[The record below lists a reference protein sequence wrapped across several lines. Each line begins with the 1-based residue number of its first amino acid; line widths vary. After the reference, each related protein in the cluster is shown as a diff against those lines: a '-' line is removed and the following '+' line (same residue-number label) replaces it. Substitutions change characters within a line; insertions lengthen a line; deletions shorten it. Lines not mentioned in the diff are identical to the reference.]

1 MKKRFAKYAVL
12 SLIAVVFAVAVFMTA
27 ATSVNRVIEE
37 AVDFS
42 QILPDAPEI
51 TIDTDGMPDEIVV
64 QAASKSASGSYN
76 VSAYNSATV
85 TANKASEISESKDSF
100 TNWYQAVAEATT
112 TLTINFT
119 GDLATAISNGRLK
132 LDSMTVN
139 SKYIARAYSQ
149 KGQATSSQVTLN
161 VSGGLSGSFTILNT
175 SANRDNQGT
184 YSAANTVRNQ
194 TVSSTS
200 VTIRLRTYCSA
211 VIDHNS
217 IFSRRWAYARARA
230 EINTIV
236 FKFSTNKPTVT
247 FSSSDTNKGTVSP
260 SGNQTPDF
268 YQTASSTAEPKD
280 GYYFTGWTG
289 GNKNLTQTTAKAF
302 QFKGNLSYTA
312 SFAAINF
319 PVGTY
324 VYNGKQQAPAVTGL
338 PGGYSATY
346 SYQGTRFNG
355 VAYAAS
361 STKPTDAGN
370 YTATATIKNASGVA
384 VGTKTVSFTIERAD
398 LTATLQ
404 GTALYGQVLSQAAF
418 DPAGNVVIRHASDAS
433 LGLSYINGAGLQGGT
448 VATYNIEW
456 TDGSIRLPYGTSKQT
471 FRVVLN
477 DVQSSGTWYYYANN
491 YNNNLVMT
499 GGATI
504 ATANGLTLSKLEG
517 DETDHPQN
525 LVAFDYDASYTF
537 VKDNIA
543 YIGLRATPDEAGA
556 FYFAGWRTGNAYFTL
571 QKVYSYPLP
580 ADYQEE
586 AIDFQGVFIGVTTE
600 DVRRPYDGSSVFVLP
615 AFTYSRP
622 STFKIVYDDPVYSS
636 GTYPVAIGAYTASIA
651 IYNNSDGNRTL
662 IATHIV
668 DIAIEVADIL
678 LVMTPDDESF
688 YNAAIGWGEKIAFNI
703 SVQNAAPGSIAKY
716 LYSTD
721 GGATWHD
728 AMNRDGSTAPSASL
742 GCPLSFLAPTE
753 PDVSRTTHYLF
764 VAVPADSAHGVSDPA
779 TGEHVVARLSE
790 PFSCKIDTVAP
801 SIDNIT
807 YDGAEMTWYNRN
819 ITVTFTLTFGG
830 SGAAIEYSL
839 NGSSEWIS
847 AAVSMAPQGM
857 PTVPGLDFNPT
868 DDETI
873 TNQGTFTLVL
883 SAEQNNVYRF
893 RLRNGTGRE
902 AVFDVAFDVKIDKT
916 APSLTRQSITG
927 AQRNGWYYNGATLT
941 MKALEATGWSG
952 IDRVEC
958 DLGGEVVKSGSATL
972 FNADFTYLLTDNRIY
987 RFTVYDKAGNCSTFE
1002 NDDPDKRPLEVRAN
1016 VDIVVPTVS
1025 VSSDYTP
1032 GVWVNADEI
1041 VILLTVT
1048 TGASGVR
1055 PLVSND
1061 GTSFRQ
1067 LIEDG
1072 SVYLNVDNADE
1083 YYKTNITGTVTYEVR
1098 LTAEQAQN
1106 YVFRAVSKGELTG
1119 DVTAFGDVKI
1129 DRTAP
1134 RISDQIDL
1142 TPYQTEWR
1150 KETLLAWLT
1159 AEDTLGIVNSGGLTV
1174 NAVNGEDVV
1183 AVSYEGGRYQF
1194 SMTKCTDYV
1203 VTVTDAAGNAISV
1216 VFRANIDQVEP
1227 ELAYE
1232 AFIGSTDKAYVAD
1245 DDPATATW
1253 ISRQVYG
1260 DDAYLR
1266 IDTELTFS
1274 PSGVKL
1280 QYMIGTGGTWRDFPF
1295 CESGFVFEEGNEN
1308 GDIQHRSEVIEIR
1321 AEQNDILQIRLLT
1334 GSGVVRGP
1342 IDFGVVRIDSTTPAT
1357 PSVIFRD
1364 AENGTAYPSIR
1375 TKWVNRAT
1383 IASFVATDG
1392 PTGSG
1397 IQTVA
1402 VKKYFDASLSGDGED
1417 VALTSLDNVNYSF
1430 AAADDAYYVITMSD
1444 VAGNIATYSAVRP
1457 LIDTTDG
1464 FSLSLTTDYVSGT
1477 WLNDDSEQ
1485 ALIDFSIV
1493 FDGRYTGFGASGGR
1507 VEFSTDGINWVTESD
1522 ILDVVTGGNIH
1533 QAIVGNDTL
1542 NPSLILSA
1550 SQANRY
1556 RFRAVTGAGTV
1567 AMYDGEIL
1575 FCKDTVTPEVSVGA
1589 EAADLPYDGTFW
1601 TASDVLLNVLMNV
1614 GAAGAVLE
1622 YVIADTA
1629 DADLSD
1635 AQWTKLGDVGEG
1647 RGIERV
1653 ETVSE
1658 TTNGKYFFY
1667 RLVGNNGKA
1676 STIAS
1681 SVAIKI
1687 DKTEVSASFEAVAS
1701 GAPYTGAW
1709 TDQAVTLTLNEI
1721 VSGPSGYT
1729 VLVAESEPASG
1740 VWSDYVEAGGDSY
1753 LIDTDIQKEFKLKL
1767 VSGSGIEWESDVQLV
1782 RIDRVIPQF
1791 TASHDSESYYDAS
1804 TGWYVKQ
1811 GDIVYTYFLSLT
1823 GTSGAVAQYRVS
1835 DNGSDWGE
1843 WIDAGL
1849 EGDRYSFAVHDET
1862 CIDGNGGGGIER
1874 YYQLSVLSGSGVR
1887 SAIDDLGII
1896 RLDSGRYKVSTVAKV
1911 GEVAGEGFAF
1921 VSGAGNYLRG
1931 ETVDFAVSTAAP
1943 YFFRSLSV
1951 TSDAFEEPVGTEAE
1965 NTSTTEATLS
1975 VVVEGAN
1982 IICEVQLY
1990 RSIYLRYDNLS
2001 EALQAGATGPAI
2013 TITDEDAFDLFGEI
2027 VLNVGFSEATFG
2039 YAYSD
2044 IESLLGDKALGV
2056 FDLVVTPA
2064 IDNFLI
2070 ANGTGQQ
2077 YKLVY
2082 FKDYSDND
2090 SAIFHVN
2097 SAEDLAYV
2105 ELYVNPDGRYDFL
2118 STARMQARFYQTAD
2132 IEVTADF
2139 RPLCTEYPF
2148 TATYD
2153 GQGYRIFAEETI
2165 TVSSEKFGLFANLQG
2180 LITNLGVSWDLEI
2193 ASDHAVVGYHA
2204 AVLTGDTTGI
2214 TGSYA
2219 LGAVR
2224 ISDAE
2229 DVVFGGIVGRI
2240 ATEIGGVSS
2249 CYSYVDID
2257 VSAASS
2263 GKIGGMVG
2271 EASTLVLIGGY
2282 SVGVVVSEGTRAS
2295 VGSVAGSV
2303 TDLVTSVGDGA
2314 DTITGT
2320 FHYNRNAVFVNATA
2334 MPDRLFG
2341 DAESIVIP
2349 DSFVGQDFAFFMES
2363 EEIVGEE
2370 ASLQKV
2376 NTVAELTASRL
2387 GSWGLAGSGTAEDP
2401 FLIDHVDK
2409 LVALEWLP
2417 WAYFRQTLNLSVS
2430 GAFNPLGQRVPF
2442 AGVYDGDG
2450 YSISN
2455 LTVTDGSV
2463 AAFIVQLKGTIRNL
2477 VLLNID
2483 FVLGGAEVY
2492 AGAAA
2497 AFLYEGASI
2506 ENVVA
2511 SGTIVMTEGSGSG
2524 YLGGIVAAQK
2534 GGSVNLAVSMVSIAV
2549 EGAREALVGGVIARA
2564 ESASS
2569 VRDVLSVS
2577 VITASYAKG
2586 FVGGA
2591 IGYVDGS
2598 AVTGRGI
2605 YDVVGNVYVNGS
2617 LLNKTIGQND
2627 SAGNLTDIATKQYS
2641 EVIGYGGE
2649 VGMELGGRRVSEIL
2663 DGFYPFRDGDGSD
2676 FDPFVIYTYTDL
2688 LKVGSYMFASFKLG
2702 NDIVI
2707 GDFDGDGELT
2717 EADNY
2722 RYDFQSLGGNA
2733 EFKGTFDGD
2742 GKSIMGLTEALF
2754 HLNGGDVRNLNLI
2767 VDYRIYSDESQIPAG
2782 VNTAKI
2788 AKPDA
2793 DLVFGTV
2800 ANYNR
2805 VGGQVN
2811 SVKVQ
2816 GVIDVNTV
2824 GRSRVKIG
2832 GVIGVAEGGQ
2842 IFGAITSIQINVTAA
2857 TAEVGGVIG
2866 SIVGRTETENSFML
2880 NAITEMNVVVDTIRV
2895 YGATAYAGLVAG
2907 TNKSG
2912 YDLIREEYETSAKV
2926 EINGEN
2932 LGSVSVGYATPFV
2945 AENLIQKP

>member
-27 ATSVNRVIEE
+27 ATSVNRMIEE

-42 QILPDAPEI
+42 QLLPDDG
-51 TIDTDGMPDEIVV
+51 TIGLDVYIDGIKAEAGNGSVTISKYTSATHGGFNGNDED
-64 QAASKSASGSYN
+64 SNNRFWGSSSCSSYTEARYYIYFSDN
-76 VSAYNSATV
+76 VLTAIKKGRMSATV
-85 TANKASEISESKDSF
+85 YIYGNSLSGGGGDS
-100 TNWYQAVAEATT
+100 
-112 TLTINFT
+112 
-119 GDLATAISNGRLK
+119 GGGG
-132 LDSMTVN
+132 VN
-139 SKYIARAYSQ
+139 YRNYS
-149 KGQATSSQVTLN
+149 
-161 VSGGLSGSFTILNT
+161 VSGGLSGSGTFGSDYSDGIRVASGKINASNPTITIFQQTAAWGNAGSKFMKRTKCWSRAHFNTWSVRVELSFT
-175 SANRDNQGT
+175 
-184 YSAANTVRNQ
+184 
-194 TVSSTS
+194 
-200 VTIRLRTYCSA
+200 
-211 VIDHNS
+211 
-217 IFSRRWAYARARA
+217 
-230 EINTIV
+230 
-236 FKFSTNKPTVT
+236 KPTVT
-247 FSSSDTNKGTVSP
+247 FKSSNTSMGTVSTA
-260 SGNQTPDF
+260 SATPDF
-268 YQTASSTAEPKD
+268 YNTASSTASAKD
-280 GYYFTGWTG
+280 GFYFSGWSTDL
-289 GNKNLTQTTAKAF
+289 KSPTLTTTQAYNI
-302 QFKGNLSYTA
+302 GSNPTYTA
-312 SFAAINF
+312 NFAAINF

-324 VYNGKQQAPAVTGL
+324 VYNGKQQAPAVTEL
-338 PGGYSATY
+338 PDGYSATY
-346 SYQGTRFNG
+346 SYKGTRFNG
-355 VAYAAS
+355 VSYGES
-361 STKPTDAGN
+361 TTKPTDAGN
-370 YTATATIKNASGVA
+370 YTATATIKNPSGA
-384 VGTKTVSFTIERAD
+384 KVGTKTVSFTIGRAD

-418 DPAGNVVIRHASDAS
+418 DLAGNVVIRHASDAS

-456 TDGSIRLPYGTSKQT
+456 TDGSIRLPYGTSRQT

-504 ATANGLTLSKLEG
+504 STANGLTLSKLEG

-525 LVAFDYDASYTF
+525 LVAFDYDAAYTF

-571 QKVYSYPLP
+571 EKVYSYPLP

-600 DVRRPYDGSSVFVLP
+600 DVRRPYDGSSVFVP
-615 AFTYSRP
+615 PTFTYSNP

-636 GTYPVAIGAYTASIA
+636 GTFPVAIGAYTASIA

-703 SVQNAAPGSIAKY
+703 SVQNAVNGSIAKY
-716 LYSTD
+716 MYSTD

-728 AMNRDGSTAPSASL
+728 AQNRDGSTAPSASL
-742 GCPLSFLAPTE
+742 GCALSFLAPTE

-779 TGEHVVARLSE
+779 TGGSVVARLSE
-790 PFSCKIDTVAP
+790 PFSCKIDTVTP

-883 SAEQNNVYRF
+883 SAEQNNSYRF

-1016 VDIVVPTVS
+1016 VDTFFPTVS

-1106 YVFRAVSKGELTG
+1106 YVFRAVSAGGLTG
-1119 DVTAFGDVKI
+1119 DVAVFGDVKI

-1183 AVSYEGGRYQF
+1183 AVSYEGGRYQL

-1203 VTVTDAAGNAISV
+1203 VTVTDAAGNSISV

-1227 ELAYE
+1227 ELAYG

-1321 AEQNDILQIRLLT
+1321 AEQNDVLQIRLLT

-1364 AENGTAYPSIR
+1364 AENSTAYPSIR

-1402 VKKYFDASLSGDGED
+1402 VKKYFDASLSGEGED

-1464 FSLSLTTDYVSGT
+1464 FSLSLATDYVSGT

-1485 ALIDFSIV
+1485 AVIDFSIV

-1589 EAADLPYDGTFW
+1589 EATDLPYDGTFW
-1601 TASDVLLNVLMNV
+1601 TASDILLNVLMNV

-1622 YVIADTA
+1622 YVIADTV

-1647 RGIERV
+1647 RGIKRV

-1667 RLVGNNGKA
+1667 RLVGNNGKT

-1681 SVAIKI
+1681 SVAIRI

-1767 VSGSGIEWESDVQLV
+1767 VSGSGIEWESDVQIV

-1921 VSGAGNYLRG
+1921 VSGAGNWLRG
-1931 ETVDFAVSTAAP
+1931 ETVKFAVSTAAP

-1975 VVVEGAN
+1975 VVVEGAD
-1982 IICEVQLY
+1982 IACEVQLY

-2001 EALQAGATGPAI
+2001 EALQEDATGPEI
-2013 TITDEDAFDLFGEI
+2013 TITRHR
-2027 VLNVGFSEATFG
+2027 
-2039 YAYSD
+2039 
-2044 IESLLGDKALGV
+2044 K
-2056 FDLVVTPA
+2056 
-2064 IDNFLI
+2064 
-2070 ANGTGQQ
+2070 
-2077 YKLVY
+2077 
-2082 FKDYSDND
+2082 
-2090 SAIFHVN
+2090 SARRQ
-2097 SAEDLAYV
+2097 SA
-2105 ELYVNPDGRYDFL
+2105 R
-2118 STARMQARFYQTAD
+2118 RF
-2132 IEVTADF
+2132 
-2139 RPLCTEYPF
+2139 
-2148 TATYD
+2148 
-2153 GQGYRIFAEETI
+2153 
-2165 TVSSEKFGLFANLQG
+2165 
-2180 LITNLGVSWDLEI
+2180 
-2193 ASDHAVVGYHA
+2193 
-2204 AVLTGDTTGI
+2204 
-2214 TGSYA
+2214 
-2219 LGAVR
+2219 
-2224 ISDAE
+2224 
-2229 DVVFGGIVGRI
+2229 
-2240 ATEIGGVSS
+2240 
-2249 CYSYVDID
+2249 
-2257 VSAASS
+2257 
-2263 GKIGGMVG
+2263 
-2271 EASTLVLIGGY
+2271 
-2282 SVGVVVSEGTRAS
+2282 
-2295 VGSVAGSV
+2295 
-2303 TDLVTSVGDGA
+2303 
-2314 DTITGT
+2314 
-2320 FHYNRNAVFVNATA
+2320 
-2334 MPDRLFG
+2334 
-2341 DAESIVIP
+2341 
-2349 DSFVGQDFAFFMES
+2349 
-2363 EEIVGEE
+2363 
-2370 ASLQKV
+2370 
-2376 NTVAELTASRL
+2376 
-2387 GSWGLAGSGTAEDP
+2387 
-2401 FLIDHVDK
+2401 
-2409 LVALEWLP
+2409 
-2417 WAYFRQTLNLSVS
+2417 
-2430 GAFNPLGQRVPF
+2430 
-2442 AGVYDGDG
+2442 
-2450 YSISN
+2450 
-2455 LTVTDGSV
+2455 
-2463 AAFIVQLKGTIRNL
+2463 
-2477 VLLNID
+2477 
-2483 FVLGGAEVY
+2483 
-2492 AGAAA
+2492 
-2497 AFLYEGASI
+2497 
-2506 ENVVA
+2506 
-2511 SGTIVMTEGSGSG
+2511 
-2524 YLGGIVAAQK
+2524 
-2534 GGSVNLAVSMVSIAV
+2534 
-2549 EGAREALVGGVIARA
+2549 
-2564 ESASS
+2564 
-2569 VRDVLSVS
+2569 
-2577 VITASYAKG
+2577 
-2586 FVGGA
+2586 
-2591 IGYVDGS
+2591 
-2598 AVTGRGI
+2598 
-2605 YDVVGNVYVNGS
+2605 
-2617 LLNKTIGQND
+2617 
-2627 SAGNLTDIATKQYS
+2627 
-2641 EVIGYGGE
+2641 
-2649 VGMELGGRRVSEIL
+2649 
-2663 DGFYPFRDGDGSD
+2663 
-2676 FDPFVIYTYTDL
+2676 
-2688 LKVGSYMFASFKLG
+2688 
-2702 NDIVI
+2702 
-2707 GDFDGDGELT
+2707 
-2717 EADNY
+2717 
-2722 RYDFQSLGGNA
+2722 
-2733 EFKGTFDGD
+2733 
-2742 GKSIMGLTEALF
+2742 
-2754 HLNGGDVRNLNLI
+2754 
-2767 VDYRIYSDESQIPAG
+2767 
-2782 VNTAKI
+2782 
-2788 AKPDA
+2788 
-2793 DLVFGTV
+2793 
-2800 ANYNR
+2800 
-2805 VGGQVN
+2805 
-2811 SVKVQ
+2811 
-2816 GVIDVNTV
+2816 
-2824 GRSRVKIG
+2824 
-2832 GVIGVAEGGQ
+2832 
-2842 IFGAITSIQINVTAA
+2842 
-2857 TAEVGGVIG
+2857 
-2866 SIVGRTETENSFML
+2866 
-2880 NAITEMNVVVDTIRV
+2880 
-2895 YGATAYAGLVAG
+2895 
-2907 TNKSG
+2907 
-2912 YDLIREEYETSAKV
+2912 
-2926 EINGEN
+2926 
-2932 LGSVSVGYATPFV
+2932 
-2945 AENLIQKP
+2945 

>member
-42 QILPDAPEI
+42 QVLPDAPEI
-51 TIDTDGMPDEIVV
+51 TINTDGMHDEIVV
-64 QAASKSASGSYN
+64 QAASDSASGSYN

-85 TANKASEISESKDSF
+85 TANKASESSESKSSRV
-100 TNWYQAVAEATT
+100 NRYQAIAEATT
-112 TLTINFT
+112 TLTINFK
-119 GDLATAISNGRLK
+119 GNLATAISNGRLK

-161 VSGGLSGSFTILNT
+161 VSGGLRGSFTILNT

-184 YSAANTVRNQ
+184 YSAAKTVGSQ
-194 TVSSTS
+194 TVSSAS

-211 VIDHNS
+211 VVDHNNP
-217 IFSRRWAYARARA
+217 FSKKWAYARARA

-280 GYYFTGWTG
+280 GYYFTGWTS
-289 GNKNLTQTTAKAF
+289 GNKNLTQTTAEAF

-370 YTATATIKNASGVA
+370 YTATATIKNASGA
-384 VGTKTVSFTIERAD
+384 KVGTKTVSFTIGRAD
-398 LTATLQ
+398 LTATLE
-404 GTALYGQVLSQAAF
+404 GTALYGQILSQAAF

-477 DVQSSGTWYYYANN
+477 DVQAGGTWYYYANN

-504 ATANGLTLSKLEG
+504 STANGLTLSKLEG

-525 LVAFDYDASYTF
+525 LVAFDYDAAYTF

-571 QKVYSYPLP
+571 EKVYSYPLP

-622 STFKIVYDDPVYSS
+622 STFGIVYDDPVYSS
-636 GTYPVAIGAYTASIA
+636 GTYPVAIGEEYTASIA

-668 DIAIEVADIL
+668 DIAIEVADIV

-703 SVQNAAPGSIAKY
+703 SVRNAAVGSIAKY

-721 GGATWHD
+721 GGATWQD
-728 AMNRDGSTAPSASL
+728 ALNRDGSTAPSASL
-742 GCPLSFLAPTE
+742 GCALSFLAPTE

-779 TGEHVVARLSE
+779 TGERVVARLSE
-790 PFSCKIDTVAP
+790 PFSCKIDTVTP

-883 SAEQNNVYRF
+883 SAEQNNSYRF

-902 AVFDVAFDVKIDKT
+902 SVFDVAFDVKIDKT

-1016 VDIVVPTVS
+1016 VDTFFPTVS

-1119 DVTAFGDVKI
+1119 DGTAFGDVKI

-1203 VTVTDAAGNAISV
+1203 VTVTDAAGNSISV

-1227 ELAYE
+1227 ELAYG

-1321 AEQNDILQIRLLT
+1321 AEQNDVLQIRLLT

-1402 VKKYFDASLSGDGED
+1402 VKKYFDASLSGEGED

-1477 WLNDDSEQ
+1477 WLNDDSEH
-1485 ALIDFSIV
+1485 ARIEFSIV
-1493 FDGRYTGFGASGGR
+1493 FDGRYTGFGASGGW

-1601 TASDVLLNVLMNV
+1601 TASDILLNVLMNV

-1667 RLVGNNGKA
+1667 RLVGNNGKT

-1681 SVAIKI
+1681 SVAIRI

-1943 YFFRSLSV
+1943 YFFRALSV

-1975 VVVEGAN
+1975 VVVEGAD
-1982 IICEVQLY
+1982 IACEVQLY

-2001 EALQAGATGPAI
+2001 EALQEDATGPEI

-2027 VLNVGFSEATFG
+2027 VLNVSFSEATFG

-2105 ELYVNPDGRYDFL
+2105 ELYVNPDKRYNFL
-2118 STARMQARFYQTAD
+2118 STDRIQARFYQTAD
-2132 IEVTADF
+2132 IEVFADF

-2153 GQGYRIFAEETI
+2153 GQGYLIYADETI
-2165 TVSSEKFGLFANLQG
+2165 TVRDDFALFGELNG
-2180 LITNLGVSWDLEI
+2180 LIVNLGVSWNLEI

-2204 AVLTGDTTGI
+2204 AVLTGDTAGI
-2214 TGSYA
+2214 IGSYA
-2219 LGAVR
+2219 LGSVR
-2224 ISDAE
+2224 IMDAE

-2240 ATEIGGVSS
+2240 ATAIGGVSS

-2263 GKIGGMVG
+2263 GKIGGVVG

-2303 TDLVTSVGDGA
+2303 TDLVTSAGDGA

-2387 GSWGLAGSGTAEDP
+2387 GSWGLEGSGTAEDP

-2409 LVALEWLP
+2409 LLALEWLP

-2455 LTVTDGSV
+2455 LTVTEGSV

-2549 EGAREALVGGVIARA
+2549 EGASEALVGGVIARA

-2617 LLNKTIGQND
+2617 LLGKTIGQND

-2641 EVIGYGGE
+2641 EVVGYGGE

-2663 DGFYPFRDGDGSD
+2663 EGFYPFRDGDGSD

-2688 LKVGSYMFASFKLG
+2688 LKVGNYMFASFKLG

-2742 GKSIMGLTEALF
+2742 GKSITGLTEALF

-2782 VNTAKI
+2782 VKTAKI

-2866 SIVGRTETENSFML
+2866 SIVGRTETEGSFML

>member
-42 QILPDAPEI
+42 QVLPDDGTIGLDVYIDGIKAEAGNGEVTI
-51 TIDTDGMPDEIVV
+51 TSYTSATYGGFNGNDED
-64 QAASKSASGSYN
+64 SKSRWWGSSSCSSYTEARYYIYFSGNVLTAIKNGRMFATVYIYGDSASGGGG
-76 VSAYNSATV
+76 
-85 TANKASEISESKDSF
+85 DS
-100 TNWYQAVAEATT
+100 
-112 TLTINFT
+112 
-119 GDLATAISNGRLK
+119 GGGG
-132 LDSMTVN
+132 VN
-139 SKYIARAYSQ
+139 YRNYS
-149 KGQATSSQVTLN
+149 
-161 VSGGLSGSFTILNT
+161 VSGGLSGSGTFGASYSGGIRVASGKINASNPTITIFQQTAAWGNAGKKAFRTTRCWSRAHFNTWNVRVELSFT
-175 SANRDNQGT
+175 
-184 YSAANTVRNQ
+184 
-194 TVSSTS
+194 
-200 VTIRLRTYCSA
+200 
-211 VIDHNS
+211 
-217 IFSRRWAYARARA
+217 
-230 EINTIV
+230 
-236 FKFSTNKPTVT
+236 KPTVT
-247 FSSSDTNKGTVSP
+247 FKSSNTSMGTVSTA
-260 SGNQTPDF
+260 SATPDF
-268 YQTASSTAEPKD
+268 YNTASSTASAKD
-280 GYYFTGWTG
+280 GFYFSGWSTDL
-289 GNKNLTQTTAKAF
+289 KSPTLTTTQAYNI
-302 QFKGNLSYTA
+302 GSNPTYTA
-312 SFAAINF
+312 NFAAINF

-338 PGGYSATY
+338 PGEYSATY

-355 VAYAAS
+355 VSYGES
-361 STKPTDAGN
+361 TTKPTDAGN
-370 YTATATIKNASGVA
+370 YTATATIKNPSGVA

-398 LTATLQ
+398 LTATLE
-404 GTALYGQVLSQAAF
+404 GTALYGQLLSQAAF

-448 VATYNIEW
+448 VASYNIEW
-456 TDGSIRLPYGTSKQT
+456 TDGGIRLPYGTSRQT

-525 LVAFDYDASYTF
+525 LVAFDYDAAYTF

-571 QKVYSYPLP
+571 EKAYSYPLP

-703 SVQNAAPGSIAKY
+703 SVQNAAVGSIAKY
-716 LYSTD
+716 MYSTD
-721 GGATWHD
+721 GGATWQD

-742 GCPLSFLAPTE
+742 GCALSFLAPTE

-790 PFSCKIDTVAP
+790 PFSCKIDTVMP

-1083 YYKTNITGTVTYEVR
+1083 YYKTHITGTVTYEVR

-1106 YVFRAVSKGELTG
+1106 YVFRAVSAGGLTG
-1119 DVTAFGDVKI
+1119 DVAVFGDVKI

-1227 ELAYE
+1227 ELAYG

-1402 VKKYFDASLSGDGED
+1402 VKKYFDASLSGEGED

-1493 FDGRYTGFGASGGR
+1493 FDGRYTGFGASGGW

-1533 QAIVGNDTL
+1533 QTIVGNDTL

-1667 RLVGNNGKA
+1667 RLVGNNGKT

-1681 SVAIKI
+1681 SVAIRI
-1687 DKTEVSASFEAVAS
+1687 DKTEVSASFEAVATD
-1701 GAPYTGAW
+1701 APYTGAW

-1721 VSGPSGYT
+1721 ASGPSGYT

-1791 TASHDSESYYDAS
+1791 TASHDSELDYDAS

-1823 GTSGAVAQYRVS
+1823 GKSGAVAQYRVS

-1911 GEVAGEGFAF
+1911 GEVAVEGFGS

-1943 YFFRSLSV
+1943 YFFRALSV

-1975 VVVEGAN
+1975 VVVEGAD
-1982 IICEVQLY
+1982 IACEVQLY

-2001 EALQAGATGPAI
+2001 EALQEDATGPEI

-2027 VLNVGFSEATFG
+2027 VLNVSFSEATFG

-2090 SAIFHVN
+2090 SAVFHVN

-2105 ELYVNPDGRYDFL
+2105 ELYVNPDGRYNFL
-2118 STARMQARFYQTAD
+2118 STARTQARFYQTAD
-2132 IEVTADF
+2132 LEVTADF

-2153 GQGYRIFAEETI
+2153 GQGYLIYADETI
-2165 TVSSEKFGLFANLQG
+2165 TVRDDFALFGELNG
-2180 LITNLGVSWDLEI
+2180 LIVNLGVRWNLDI
-2193 ASDHAVVGYHA
+2193 AADHAVVGYHA
-2204 AVLTGDTTGI
+2204 AVLTGDTAGI
-2214 TGSYA
+2214 IGSYA
-2219 LGAVR
+2219 LGSVR
-2224 ISDAE
+2224 ITDAE
-2229 DVVFGGIVGRI
+2229 DVVFGGIVGRV
-2240 ATEIGGVSS
+2240 ATAIGGVSS

-2282 SVGVVVSEGTRAS
+2282 SVGVIVSEGTRAS
-2295 VGSVAGSV
+2295 VGSVAGSL
-2303 TDLVTSVGDGA
+2303 TDLVTSAGDGA

-2409 LVALEWLP
+2409 LLALEWLP

-2455 LTVTDGSV
+2455 LTVTEGSV

-2617 LLNKTIGQND
+2617 LLGKTIGQND

-2663 DGFYPFRDGDGSD
+2663 EGFYPFRDGDGSD
-2676 FDPFVIYTYTDL
+2676 FDPFVIYTYTD
-2688 LKVGSYMFASFKLG
+2688 SFH
-2702 NDIVI
+2702 
-2707 GDFDGDGELT
+2707 E
-2717 EADNY
+2717 
-2722 RYDFQSLGGNA
+2722 
-2733 EFKGTFDGD
+2733 GTFCC
-2742 GKSIMGLTEALF
+2742 
-2754 HLNGGDVRNLNLI
+2754 
-2767 VDYRIYSDESQIPAG
+2767 
-2782 VNTAKI
+2782 
-2788 AKPDA
+2788 
-2793 DLVFGTV
+2793 
-2800 ANYNR
+2800 
-2805 VGGQVN
+2805 
-2811 SVKVQ
+2811 
-2816 GVIDVNTV
+2816 
-2824 GRSRVKIG
+2824 
-2832 GVIGVAEGGQ
+2832 
-2842 IFGAITSIQINVTAA
+2842 
-2857 TAEVGGVIG
+2857 
-2866 SIVGRTETENSFML
+2866 
-2880 NAITEMNVVVDTIRV
+2880 
-2895 YGATAYAGLVAG
+2895 
-2907 TNKSG
+2907 
-2912 YDLIREEYETSAKV
+2912 
-2926 EINGEN
+2926 
-2932 LGSVSVGYATPFV
+2932 
-2945 AENLIQKP
+2945 

>member
-42 QILPDAPEI
+42 QVLPDDG
-51 TIDTDGMPDEIVV
+51 TIGLDVYIDGIKAEAGNGSVTIHNYTSETYGGFNGNDED
-64 QAASKSASGSYN
+64 SKSKWWGSSSCSSYTEARYYIYFSGNVLTAIKNGRMSATVYIYGDSASGGGG
-76 VSAYNSATV
+76 
-85 TANKASEISESKDSF
+85 DS
-100 TNWYQAVAEATT
+100 
-112 TLTINFT
+112 
-119 GDLATAISNGRLK
+119 GGGG
-132 LDSMTVN
+132 VN
-139 SKYIARAYSQ
+139 YRNYS
-149 KGQATSSQVTLN
+149 
-161 VSGGLSGSFTILNT
+161 VSGGLSGSGTFGANYSGGIRVASGKINASNPTITIFQQTAAWGNAGKKAFKTTRCWSRAHFNT
-175 SANRDNQGT
+175 WN
-184 YSAANTVRNQ
+184 VR
-194 TVSSTS
+194 VELSF
-200 VTIRLRTYCSA
+200 A
-211 VIDHNS
+211 
-217 IFSRRWAYARARA
+217 
-230 EINTIV
+230 
-236 FKFSTNKPTVT
+236 KPTVT
-247 FSSSDTNKGTVSP
+247 FKSSNTSMGTVSTA
-260 SGNQTPDF
+260 SATPDF
-268 YQTASSTAEPKD
+268 YNTASSTASAKD
-280 GYYFTGWTG
+280 GFYFSGWSTGE
-289 GNKNLTQTTAKAF
+289 KNPKMTTTQAYNIGSNPT
-302 QFKGNLSYTA
+302 YTA
-312 SFAAINF
+312 NFAAINF

-338 PGGYSATY
+338 PGEYSATY

-355 VAYAAS
+355 VSYGES
-361 STKPTDAGN
+361 TTKPTDAGN
-370 YTATATIKNASGVA
+370 YTATATIKNPSGVA

-398 LTATLQ
+398 LTATLE

-448 VATYNIEW
+448 VASYNIEW
-456 TDGSIRLPYGTSKQT
+456 TDGGIRLPYGTSRQT

-504 ATANGLTLSKLEG
+504 STANGLTLSKLEG

-525 LVAFDYDASYTF
+525 LVAFDYDAAYTF

-600 DVRRPYDGSSVFVLP
+600 DVRRPYDGSTVFVLP

-622 STFKIVYDDPVYSS
+622 STFGIVYDDPVYSA
-636 GTYPVAIGAYTASIA
+636 GTYPVAIGEYTASIA

-703 SVQNAAPGSIAKY
+703 SVQNAAVGSIAKY

-721 GGATWHD
+721 GGATWQD
-728 AMNRDGSTAPSASL
+728 ALNRDGSTAPSASL
-742 GCPLSFLAPTE
+742 GCALSFLAPTE

-790 PFSCKIDTVAP
+790 PFSCKIDTVMP

-883 SAEQNNVYRF
+883 SAEQNNSYRF

-958 DLGGEVVKSGSATL
+958 DLGGEVVKSGAATL
-972 FNADFTYLLTDNRIY
+972 FNADFTYLLTDNRVY

-1016 VDIVVPTVS
+1016 VDTFVPTVS

-1055 PLVSND
+1055 PLVSNG

-1106 YVFRAVSKGELTG
+1106 YVFRAVSAGGLTG
-1119 DVTAFGDVKI
+1119 DVATFGDVKI

-1142 TPYQTEWR
+1142 TPYQIEWR

-1183 AVSYEGGRYQF
+1183 AVSYEGGRYQL

-1203 VTVTDAAGNAISV
+1203 VTVTDAAGNSISV

-1227 ELAYE
+1227 ELEYG

-1402 VKKYFDASLSGDGED
+1402 VKKYFDASLSGEGED

-1464 FSLSLTTDYVSGT
+1464 FSLSLATDYVSGT

-1522 ILDVVTGGNIH
+1522 ILDVVTGKNIH

-1601 TASDVLLNVLMNV
+1601 TASDVLLNILMNV
-1614 GAAGAVLE
+1614 GASGAVLE

-1635 AQWTKLGDVGEG
+1635 AQWMMLGDVWEG

-1667 RLVGNNGKA
+1667 RLVGNNGKT

-1681 SVAIKI
+1681 SVEIRI
-1687 DKTEVSASFEAVAS
+1687 DKTEVSAVFEAVATD
-1701 GAPYTGAW
+1701 APYTGAW

-1753 LIDTDIQKEFKLKL
+1753 LIDTDIQKEFRLKL
-1767 VSGSGIEWESDVQLV
+1767 VSGSGIEWESDVQIV

-1862 CIDGNGGGGIER
+1862 CIDGNGGGGIQR

-1943 YFFRSLSV
+1943 YFFRALSV

-1975 VVVEGAN
+1975 VVVEGAD
-1982 IICEVQLY
+1982 IACEVQLY

-2001 EALQAGATGPAI
+2001 EALQEDATGPEIA
-2013 TITDEDAFDLFGEI
+2013 ITDEDAFDLFGEI
-2027 VLNVGFSEATFG
+2027 VLNVTFSEATFG

-2090 SAIFHVN
+2090 SAVFHVN

-2105 ELYVNPDGRYDFL
+2105 ELYVNPDGRYNFL
-2118 STARMQARFYQTAD
+2118 STARTQARFYQTAD
-2132 IEVTADF
+2132 IEVFADF

-2153 GQGYRIFAEETI
+2153 GQGYLIYADETI
-2165 TVSSEKFGLFANLQG
+2165 TVRDDFALFGELNG
-2180 LITNLGVSWDLEI
+2180 LIVNLGLRWNLDIV
-2193 ASDHAVVGYHA
+2193 ADHAVVGYHA
-2204 AVLTGDTTGI
+2204 AVLTGDTAGI
-2214 TGSYA
+2214 IGSYA
-2219 LGAVR
+2219 LGSVR
-2224 ISDAE
+2224 ITDAE

-2240 ATEIGGVSS
+2240 ATAIGGVSS

-2295 VGSVAGSV
+2295 VGSVAGSL
-2303 TDLVTSVGDGA
+2303 TDLVTSAGDGE

-2349 DSFVGQDFAFFMES
+2349 ESFVGQDFAFFMES

-2409 LVALEWLP
+2409 LLALEWLP

-2549 EGAREALVGGVIARA
+2549 EGASEALVGGVIARA
-2564 ESASS
+2564 ESASF

-2688 LKVGSYMFASFKLG
+2688 LKVGNYMFASFKLG

-2866 SIVGRTETENSFML
+2866 SIVGRTETEGSFML

>member
-42 QILPDAPEI
+42 QVLPDDG
-51 TIDTDGMPDEIVV
+51 TIGLDVYIDGIKAEAGNGEVTISSYTSKTYDGGFNGNDED
-64 QAASKSASGSYN
+64 SKSRWWGSSSCSSYTEARYYIYFSGNVLTAIKNGRMSATVYIYGDSASGGGG
-76 VSAYNSATV
+76 
-85 TANKASEISESKDSF
+85 DSGG
-100 TNWYQAVAEATT
+100 
-112 TLTINFT
+112 
-119 GDLATAISNGRLK
+119 GDVDYR
-132 LDSMTVN
+132 
-139 SKYIARAYSQ
+139 KYS
-149 KGQATSSQVTLN
+149 
-161 VSGGLSGSFTILNT
+161 VSGGLSGSGTFGSNYSGGIRVASGKINASNPTITIFQQT
-175 SANRDNQGT
+175 SAWGRAGSKAFRT
-184 YSAANTVRNQ
+184 TRCWSRAHFNTWSVRVELSF
-194 TVSSTS
+194 T
-200 VTIRLRTYCSA
+200 
-211 VIDHNS
+211 
-217 IFSRRWAYARARA
+217 
-230 EINTIV
+230 
-236 FKFSTNKPTVT
+236 KPTVT
-247 FSSSDTNKGTVSP
+247 FKSSNTSMGTVSTA
-260 SGNQTPDF
+260 SATPDF
-268 YQTASSTAEPKD
+268 YNTASSTASAKD
-280 GYYFTGWTG
+280 GFYFSGWSTDL
-289 GNKNLTQTTAKAF
+289 KSPTLTTTQAYNI
-302 QFKGNLSYTA
+302 GSNPTYTA
-312 SFAAINF
+312 NFAAINF

-324 VYNGKQQAPAVTGL
+324 VYNGKPQAPAVTGL
-338 PGGYSATY
+338 PGEYSATY

-361 STKPTDAGN
+361 TTKPTDAGN
-370 YTATATIKNASGVA
+370 YTATATIKNPSGVA
-384 VGTKTVSFTIERAD
+384 VGTKTVSFTIGRAD
-398 LTATLQ
+398 LTATLE

-448 VATYNIEW
+448 VASYNIEW
-456 TDGSIRLPYGTSKQT
+456 TDGGIRLPYGTSRQT

-504 ATANGLTLSKLEG
+504 STANGLTLSKLEG

-525 LVAFDYDASYTF
+525 LVAFDYDAAYTF

-571 QKVYSYPLP
+571 EKVYSYPLP

-703 SVQNAAPGSIAKY
+703 SVQNAAVGSIAKY
-716 LYSTD
+716 MYSTD

-728 AMNRDGSTAPSASL
+728 ALNRDGSTAPSASL
-742 GCPLSFLAPTE
+742 GCALSFLAPTE

-764 VAVPADSAHGVSDPA
+764 VAVPADSSHGVSDPA

-790 PFSCKIDTVAP
+790 PFSCKIDTVMP

-958 DLGGEVVKSGSATL
+958 DLGGEVVISGSATL

-1083 YYKTNITGTVTYEVR
+1083 YYKTHITGTVTYEVR

-1174 NAVNGEDVV
+1174 NTVNGEDVV

-1227 ELAYE
+1227 ELAYG

-1402 VKKYFDASLSGDGED
+1402 VKKYFDASLSGEGED

-1493 FDGRYTGFGASGGR
+1493 FDGRYTGFGASGGW

-1533 QAIVGNDTL
+1533 QTIVGNDTL

-1601 TASDVLLNVLMNV
+1601 TASDILLNVLMNV

-1681 SVAIKI
+1681 SVAIRI

-1811 GDIVYTYFLSLT
+1811 GDIIYTYFLSLT

-1975 VVVEGAN
+1975 VVVEGAD
-1982 IICEVQLY
+1982 IACEVQLY

-2240 ATEIGGVSS
+2240 ATAIGGVST

-2303 TDLVTSVGDGA
+2303 TDLVTSVGDGE

-2455 LTVTDGSV
+2455 LTVTEGSV

-2524 YLGGIVAAQK
+2524 YIGGIVAAQK

-2549 EGAREALVGGVIARA
+2549 EGASEALVGGVIARA

-2641 EVIGYGGE
+2641 EVIGYGEE

-2742 GKSIMGLTEALF
+2742 GKSITGLTEALF

-2782 VNTAKI
+2782 VKTAKI

-2866 SIVGRTETENSFML
+2866 SIVGRTETEGSFML

>member
-42 QILPDAPEI
+42 QVLPDDG
-51 TIDTDGMPDEIVV
+51 TIGLDVYIDGIKAEAGNGSVTIHNYTSETYGGFNGNDED
-64 QAASKSASGSYN
+64 SKSKWWGSSSCSSYTEARYYIYFSGNVLTAIKNGRMSATVYIYGDSASGGGG
-76 VSAYNSATV
+76 
-85 TANKASEISESKDSF
+85 DS
-100 TNWYQAVAEATT
+100 
-112 TLTINFT
+112 
-119 GDLATAISNGRLK
+119 GGGG
-132 LDSMTVN
+132 VN
-139 SKYIARAYSQ
+139 YRNYS
-149 KGQATSSQVTLN
+149 
-161 VSGGLSGSFTILNT
+161 VSGGLSGSGTFGSNYAGGIRVASGKINASNPTITIFQQTAAWGNAGKKAFKTTRCWSRAHFNT
-175 SANRDNQGT
+175 WN
-184 YSAANTVRNQ
+184 VR
-194 TVSSTS
+194 VELSF
-200 VTIRLRTYCSA
+200 A
-211 VIDHNS
+211 
-217 IFSRRWAYARARA
+217 
-230 EINTIV
+230 
-236 FKFSTNKPTVT
+236 KPTVT
-247 FSSSDTNKGTVSP
+247 FKSSNTSMGTVSTA
-260 SGNQTPDF
+260 SATPDF
-268 YQTASSTAEPKD
+268 YNTASSTASAKD
-280 GYYFTGWTG
+280 GYYFSGWSTGLEAPT
-289 GNKNLTQTTAKAF
+289 LTTTQAYNI
-302 QFKGNLSYTA
+302 GSNPTYTA
-312 SFAAINF
+312 NFAAIDF

-338 PGGYSATY
+338 PGEYSATY

-355 VAYAAS
+355 VSYGES
-361 STKPTDAGN
+361 TTKPTDAGN
-370 YTATATIKNASGVA
+370 YTATATIKNPSGVA
-384 VGTKTVSFTIERAD
+384 VGTKTVSFTIGRAD
-398 LTATLQ
+398 LTATLE

-418 DPAGNVVIRHASDAS
+418 DPAVNVVIRHASDAS

-448 VATYNIEW
+448 VASYNIEW
-456 TDGSIRLPYGTSKQT
+456 TDGGIRLPYGTSRQT

-477 DVQSSGTWYYYANN
+477 DVQSGGTWYYYANN

-504 ATANGLTLSKLEG
+504 STANGLTLSKLEG

-525 LVAFDYDASYTF
+525 LVAFDYDATYTF

-703 SVQNAAPGSIAKY
+703 SVQIAAVGSITKY
-716 LYSTD
+716 MYSTD

-1106 YVFRAVSKGELTG
+1106 YVFRAVSAGGLTG
-1119 DVTAFGDVKI
+1119 DVAVFGDVKI

-1134 RISDQIDL
+1134 RISDRIDL
-1142 TPYQTEWR
+1142 TPYQIEWR

-1183 AVSYEGGRYQF
+1183 AVSYEGGRYQL

-1203 VTVTDAAGNAISV
+1203 VTVTDAAGNSISV

-1227 ELAYE
+1227 ELAYG

-1402 VKKYFDASLSGDGED
+1402 VKKYFDASLSGEGED

-1464 FSLSLTTDYVSGT
+1464 FSLSLATDYVSGT

-1522 ILDVVTGGNIH
+1522 ILDVVTGKNIH
-1533 QAIVGNDTL
+1533 QAIVDNDTL

-1601 TASDVLLNVLMNV
+1601 TASDILLNVLMNV

-1635 AQWTKLGDVGEG
+1635 AQWMMLGDVGEG

-1667 RLVGNNGKA
+1667 RLVGNNGKT

-1681 SVAIKI
+1681 SVAIRI

-1753 LIDTDIQKEFKLKL
+1753 LIDTDIQKEFRLKL
-1767 VSGSGIEWESDVQLV
+1767 VSGSGIEWESDVQIV

-1931 ETVDFAVSTAAP
+1931 ETVEFAVSTAAP

-1975 VVVEGAN
+1975 VVVEGAD
-1982 IICEVQLY
+1982 IACEVQLY

-2001 EALQAGATGPAI
+2001 EALQEDATGPEI

-2027 VLNVGFSEATFG
+2027 VLNVSFSEATFG

-2090 SAIFHVN
+2090 SAVFHVN

-2105 ELYVNPDGRYDFL
+2105 ELYVNPDGRYNFL
-2118 STARMQARFYQTAD
+2118 STARTQARFYQTAD
-2132 IEVTADF
+2132 IEVFADF

-2153 GQGYRIFAEETI
+2153 GQGYLIYADETI
-2165 TVSSEKFGLFANLQG
+2165 TVRDDFALFGELNG
-2180 LITNLGVSWDLEI
+2180 LIVNLGVRWNLDI
-2193 ASDHAVVGYHA
+2193 VADHAVVGYHA
-2204 AVLTGDTTGI
+2204 AVLTGDTAGI
-2214 TGSYA
+2214 IGSYA
-2219 LGAVR
+2219 LGSVR
-2224 ISDAE
+2224 ITDAE

-2240 ATEIGGVSS
+2240 ATAIGGVSS

-2282 SVGVVVSEGTRAS
+2282 SVGVIVSEGTRAS
-2295 VGSVAGSV
+2295 VGSVAGSL
-2303 TDLVTSVGDGA
+2303 TDLVTSAGDGE

-2349 DSFVGQDFAFFMES
+2349 ESFVGQDFAFFMES

-2409 LVALEWLP
+2409 LLALEWLP

-2455 LTVTDGSV
+2455 LTVTEGSV

-2524 YLGGIVAAQK
+2524 YIGGIVAAQK

-2549 EGAREALVGGVIARA
+2549 EGASEALVGGVIARA

-2617 LLNKTIGQND
+2617 LLGKTIGQND

-2663 DGFYPFRDGDGSD
+2663 EGFYPFRDGDGSD

-2688 LKVGSYMFASFKLG
+2688 LKVGNYMFASFKLG

-2742 GKSIMGLTEALF
+2742 GKSITGLTEALF

-2866 SIVGRTETENSFML
+2866 SIVGRTETEGSFML

>member
-42 QILPDAPEI
+42 QVLPDDG
-51 TIDTDGMPDEIVV
+51 TIGLDVYIDGIKAEAGNGSVTIHNYTSETYGGFNGNDED
-64 QAASKSASGSYN
+64 SKSKWWGSSSCSSYTEARYYIYFSGNVLTAIKNGRMSATVYIYGDSASGGGG
-76 VSAYNSATV
+76 
-85 TANKASEISESKDSF
+85 DS
-100 TNWYQAVAEATT
+100 
-112 TLTINFT
+112 
-119 GDLATAISNGRLK
+119 GGGG
-132 LDSMTVN
+132 VN
-139 SKYIARAYSQ
+139 YRNYS
-149 KGQATSSQVTLN
+149 
-161 VSGGLSGSFTILNT
+161 VSGGLSGSGTFGSNYAGGIRVASGKINASNPTITIFQQTAAWGNAGKKAFKTTRCWSRAHFNT
-175 SANRDNQGT
+175 WN
-184 YSAANTVRNQ
+184 VR
-194 TVSSTS
+194 VELSF
-200 VTIRLRTYCSA
+200 A
-211 VIDHNS
+211 
-217 IFSRRWAYARARA
+217 
-230 EINTIV
+230 
-236 FKFSTNKPTVT
+236 KPTVT
-247 FSSSDTNKGTVSP
+247 FKSSNTSMGTVSTA
-260 SGNQTPDF
+260 SATPDF
-268 YQTASSTAEPKD
+268 YNTASSTASAKD
-280 GYYFTGWTG
+280 GYYFSGWSTGLEAPT
-289 GNKNLTQTTAKAF
+289 LTTTQAYNI
-302 QFKGNLSYTA
+302 GSNPTYTA
-312 SFAAINF
+312 NFAAIDF

-338 PGGYSATY
+338 PGEYSATY

-355 VAYAAS
+355 VSYGES
-361 STKPTDAGN
+361 TTKPTDAGN
-370 YTATATIKNASGVA
+370 YTATATIKNPSGVA
-384 VGTKTVSFTIERAD
+384 VGTKTVSFTIGRAD
-398 LTATLQ
+398 LTATLE

-418 DPAGNVVIRHASDAS
+418 DPAVNVVIRHASDAS

-448 VATYNIEW
+448 VASYNIEW
-456 TDGSIRLPYGTSKQT
+456 TDGGIRLPYGTSRQT

-477 DVQSSGTWYYYANN
+477 DVQSGGTWYYYANN

-504 ATANGLTLSKLEG
+504 STANGLTLSKLEG

-525 LVAFDYDASYTF
+525 LVAFDYDATYTF

-703 SVQNAAPGSIAKY
+703 SVQNAAVGSIAKY
-716 LYSTD
+716 MYSTD

-1106 YVFRAVSKGELTG
+1106 YVFRAVSAGGLTG
-1119 DVTAFGDVKI
+1119 DVAVFGDVKI

-1134 RISDQIDL
+1134 RISDRIDL
-1142 TPYQTEWR
+1142 TPYQIEWR

-1183 AVSYEGGRYQF
+1183 AVSYEGGRYQL

-1203 VTVTDAAGNAISV
+1203 VTVTDAAGNSISV

-1227 ELAYE
+1227 ELAYG

-1402 VKKYFDASLSGDGED
+1402 VKKYFDASLSGEGED

-1464 FSLSLTTDYVSGT
+1464 FSLSLATDYVSGT

-1522 ILDVVTGGNIH
+1522 ILDVVTGKNIH
-1533 QAIVGNDTL
+1533 QAIVDNDTL

-1601 TASDVLLNVLMNV
+1601 TASDILLNVLMNV

-1635 AQWTKLGDVGEG
+1635 AQWMMLGDVGEG

-1667 RLVGNNGKA
+1667 RLVGNNGKT

-1681 SVAIKI
+1681 SVAIRI

-1753 LIDTDIQKEFKLKL
+1753 LIDTDIQKEFRLKL
-1767 VSGSGIEWESDVQLV
+1767 VSGSGIEWESDVQIV

-1931 ETVDFAVSTAAP
+1931 ETVEFAVSTAAP

-1975 VVVEGAN
+1975 VVVEGAD
-1982 IICEVQLY
+1982 IACEVQLY

-2001 EALQAGATGPAI
+2001 EALQEDATGPEI

-2027 VLNVGFSEATFG
+2027 VLNVSFSEATFG

-2090 SAIFHVN
+2090 SAVFHVN

-2105 ELYVNPDGRYDFL
+2105 ELYVNPDGRYNFL
-2118 STARMQARFYQTAD
+2118 STARTQARFYQTAD
-2132 IEVTADF
+2132 IEVFADF

-2153 GQGYRIFAEETI
+2153 GQGYLIYADETI
-2165 TVSSEKFGLFANLQG
+2165 TVRDDFALFGELNG
-2180 LITNLGVSWDLEI
+2180 LIVNLGVRWNLDI
-2193 ASDHAVVGYHA
+2193 VADHAVVGYHA
-2204 AVLTGDTTGI
+2204 AVLTGDTAGI
-2214 TGSYA
+2214 IGSYA
-2219 LGAVR
+2219 LGSVR
-2224 ISDAE
+2224 ITDAE

-2240 ATEIGGVSS
+2240 ATAIGGVSS

-2282 SVGVVVSEGTRAS
+2282 SVGVIVSEGTRAS
-2295 VGSVAGSV
+2295 VGSVAGSL
-2303 TDLVTSVGDGA
+2303 TDLVTSAGDGE

-2349 DSFVGQDFAFFMES
+2349 ESFVGQDFAFFMES

-2409 LVALEWLP
+2409 LLALEWLP

-2455 LTVTDGSV
+2455 LTVTEGSV

-2524 YLGGIVAAQK
+2524 YIGGIVAAQK

-2549 EGAREALVGGVIARA
+2549 EGASEALVGGVIARA

-2617 LLNKTIGQND
+2617 LLGKTIGQND

-2663 DGFYPFRDGDGSD
+2663 EGFYPFRDGDGSD

-2688 LKVGSYMFASFKLG
+2688 LKVGNYMFASFKLG

-2742 GKSIMGLTEALF
+2742 GKSITGLTEALF

-2866 SIVGRTETENSFML
+2866 SIVGRTETEGSFML